1 MTCPARTGSPGL
13 AHPCQC
19 APRTRKKIGEA
30 RVMPANKPPDNAE
43 QDKPKHG
50 QTSALMHIH
59 PVILDTD
66 NSRNHRYCQ
75 SPVENAQWQIPD
87 KEPVICVLS
96 LHDPVDPVT
105 MLLCAS
111 LVA

>member
-1 MTCPARTGSPGL
+1 
-13 AHPCQC
+13 
-19 APRTRKKIGEA
+19 
-30 RVMPANKPPDNAE
+30 MPANKPPDNAE

-66 NSRNHRYCQ
+66 HSRNHRYRQ
-75 SPVENAQWQIPD
+75 SPVENAQWQVPD

-96 LHDPVDPVT
+96 LHDPVDPRHD
-105 MLLCAS
+105 
-111 LVA
+111 VAVRVPGCIACSCCL